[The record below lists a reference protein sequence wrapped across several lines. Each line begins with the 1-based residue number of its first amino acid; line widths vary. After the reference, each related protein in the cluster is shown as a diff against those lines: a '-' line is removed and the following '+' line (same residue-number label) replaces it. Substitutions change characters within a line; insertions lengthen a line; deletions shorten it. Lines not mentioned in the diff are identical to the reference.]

1 MSNENVSYS
10 ANAAS
15 AGGGA
20 QSYNCPSCG
29 AELYFNADKQK
40 FACEFC
46 ESEFTSEEI
55 SSEASNEAA
64 EKRETENCFFSC
76 FFAENML
83 EYF

>member
-1 MSNENVSYS
+1 MSETLIVM
-10 ANAAS
+10 
-15 AGGGA
+15 
-20 QSYNCPSCG
+20 YNCPSCG

-64 EKRETENCFFSC
+64 EKREKENTYMDHIL
-76 FFAENML
+76 ML
-83 EYF
+83 QLLEKK